1 MPTARLIVN
10 EHSSEWAVAW
20 RRILR
25 GSNVPLCQ
33 TRSLAHCGQELA
45 ASPASVLALELA
57 ADNLPALLAA
67 LVDWTRRFPLARSIV
82 LGARGT
88 EACDPLVREA
98 GAVHAVFSPQ
108 HLASTA
114 VLVKRHLAAA
124 PEPEM
129 TLREAIWSR
138 LPWAAGS

>member
-10 EHSSEWAVAW
+10 EHSGDWAVAW

-33 TRSLAHCGQELA
+33 TRSLAHCGEELA
-45 ASPASVLALELA
+45 ASPASVVAIELTVE
-57 ADNLPALLAA
+57 NLPALLSA
-67 LVDWTRRFPLARSIV
+67 LVDWKRRFPLARLIV
-82 LGARGT
+82 LGARGN

-98 GAVHAVFSPQ
+98 GAMHAVFSPQ
-108 HLASTA
+108 DLASAA
-114 VLVKRHLAAA
+114 VLVRRHLAAA

-129 TLREAIWSR
+129 TLRDAIWSR
-138 LPWAAGS
+138 LPWATGK